1 MGATIDPITLLFGC
15 VTLVKQIKA
24 GCDQLH
30 EGRMAIE
37 EFKKG
42 AERTVADVKAIAKE
56 LTGIWGWIKNLFGI
70 KKTDSPIVTLEKPL
84 PNKKRL
90 QDPEELQAQLIIDVG
105 QKMGEFFD
113 IHQKLTNYYKD
124 LEETSINVYD
134 PDANLAKNA
143 MDRAMVELQLENL
156 SIEIREAMVYAPP
169 ELKDIYT
176 RFLKMHSRIVEE
188 QEFARREQIRKRNE
202 ARWLR
207 EEISKRRQMRVALA
221 VTLGLLAAWVWGL
234 MITLRLT
241 TRDFMQY

>member
-1 MGATIDPITLLFGC
+1 
-15 VTLVKQIKA
+15 
-24 GCDQLH
+24 
-30 EGRMAIE
+30 MAIE

-42 AERTVADVKAIAKE
+42 TERAIGDVKAIAKE
-56 LTGIWGWIKNLFGI
+56 VSGIWGWFKSLFGAKKAIVAVAEPI
-70 KKTDSPIVTLEKPL
+70 KKV
-84 PNKKRL
+84 KRH
-90 QDPEELQAQLIIDVG
+90 QDPEELQAQLIVDVG
-105 QKMGEFFD
+105 QKMGDFFD
-113 IHQKLTNYYKD
+113 LHQKLTNYYKD
-124 LEETSINVYD
+124 LEETSNTVYD
-134 PDANLAKNA
+134 PNANLAKNA
-143 MDRAMVELQLENL
+143 MDRALVELQLENL

-241 TRDFMQY
+241 TQDFMQY

>member
-1 MGATIDPITLLFGC
+1 
-15 VTLVKQIKA
+15 
-24 GCDQLH
+24 
-30 EGRMAIE
+30 MAIE

-42 AERTVADVKAIAKE
+42 TERAIGDVKVIAKE
-56 LTGIWGWIKNLFGI
+56 VSGIWVWLKGLFGA
-70 KKTDSPIVTLEKPL
+70 KKAVVAVAEPV
-84 PNKKRL
+84 KKVKRH
-90 QDPEELQAQLIIDVG
+90 QDPEELQAQLIVDVG
-105 QKMGEFFD
+105 QKMGDFFD
-113 IHQKLTNYYKD
+113 LHQKLTNYYKD
-124 LEETSINVYD
+124 LEETSNTVYD
-134 PDANLAKNA
+134 PNANLAKNA
-143 MDRAMVELQLENL
+143 MDRALVELQLENL

-241 TRDFMQY
+241 TQDFMQY